1 MMIKVFADLQAL
13 SHAAAWLFAEE
24 ALRAIEARGRFSVL
38 LAGGETP
45 RLAYEILARP
55 PLRDVVPWEQV
66 HIFWGDERYVP
77 PHDPASNA
85 RMARQA
91 FLDHVPI
98 PAAHVHPIPYRCS
111 PRESAV
117 EYENVLRAFFSAGAP
132 RFDLVFLGLGEN
144 GHTASL
150 FPGTS
155 AAAERDRWVTEVYV
169 AEQDLYRVTL
179 TVPIFNRAAL
189 VAFIV
194 AGGGKA
200 LILRKVLEGAL
211 EPRRIPAQLIKPANG
226 TLLWLVEREAARLLQ
241 RDSLNDTPLQLH
253 STPRHHGN

>member
-1 MMIKVFADLQAL
+1 MIKVFTDLQAL
-13 SHAAAWLFAEE
+13 SRGAAWLFAEE
-24 ALRAIEARGRFSVL
+24 AARAIESRGRFSVL

-45 RLAYEILARP
+45 RRAYEILARP
-55 PLRDVVPWEQV
+55 PLNNVVPWERV

-77 PHDPASNA
+77 PDDPRSNA

-91 FLDHVPI
+91 LLNHVPV
-98 PAAHVHPIPYRCS
+98 PAANIHPIPYRCS

-117 EYENVLRAFFSAGAP
+117 EYDNILRAFFSAGPP

-155 AAAERDRWVTEVYV
+155 AVMERERWVTEVYV
-169 AEQDLYRVTL
+169 AEQGLYRITL
-179 TVPIFNRAAL
+179 TVPLFNHAAL

-200 LILRKVLEGAL
+200 AILREVLERAL

-226 TLLWLVEREAARLLQ
+226 NLLWLVEREAARLLRR
-241 RDSLNDTPLQLH
+241 RDLTEAPLRLH
-253 STPRHHGN
+253 PKPRHHGN

>member
-1 MMIKVFADLQAL
+1 MIKVFADLQAL
-13 SHAAAWLFAEE
+13 SHAAARLFAEE
-24 ALRAIEARGRFSVL
+24 AARAIETKGRFTVL

-45 RLAYEILARP
+45 RRTYEILARQ
-55 PLRDVVPWEQV
+55 PLRDMVPWEDV
-66 HIFWGDERYVP
+66 HFFWGDERYVP
-77 PHDPASNA
+77 PDDPASNA
-85 RMARQA
+85 RMARQVL
-91 FLDHVPI
+91 FDHVPV
-98 PAAHVHPIPYRCS
+98 PAAQIHPIPYRCS

-117 EYENVLRAFFSAGAP
+117 EYEDILRAFFSAGPP

-155 AAAERDRWVTEVYV
+155 AVAERERWVTEVYV
-169 AEQDLYRVTL
+169 AEQGIFRVTM

-200 LILRKVLEGAL
+200 LILRQVLEGAL
-211 EPRRIPAQLIKPANG
+211 EPLRIPAQLIKPVNG
-226 TLLWLVEREAARLLQ
+226 ALLWLVERKAAHLLR
-241 RDSLNDTPLQLH
+241 RDSLTDSPLRPQPGLR
-253 STPRHHGN
+253 RHGD

>member
-1 MMIKVFADLQAL
+1 MIKVFADLQAL

-24 ALRAIEARGRFSVL
+24 AARAIEARGRFSVL

-45 RLAYEILARP
+45 RRTYEILARP
-55 PLRDVVPWEQV
+55 PLRDMVPWERV

-77 PHDPASNA
+77 PNDPRSNA
-85 RMARQA
+85 GKARQA
-91 FLDHVPI
+91 LLDHVLV
-98 PAAHVHPIPYRCS
+98 PAANIHPIPFRSS

-117 EYENVLRAFFSAGAP
+117 EYEDILRAFFSAGPP

-169 AEQDLYRVTL
+169 AEQGD
-179 TVPIFNRAAL
+179 
-189 VAFIV
+189 
-194 AGGGKA
+194 
-200 LILRKVLEGAL
+200 RKSV
-211 EPRRIPAQLIKPANG
+211 
-226 TLLWLVEREAARLLQ
+226 V
-241 RDSLNDTPLQLH
+241 
-253 STPRHHGN
+253 

>member
-1 MMIKVFADLQAL
+1 MIKVFADLQAL

-24 ALRAIEARGRFSVL
+24 AARVIKARGRFSVL

-45 RLAYEILARP
+45 RRTYEILARQ
-55 PLRDVVPWEQV
+55 PLRDMVPWEQV

-77 PHDPASNA
+77 PDDPASNA

-91 FLDHVPI
+91 LLDHVPV
-98 PAAHVHPIPYRCS
+98 PAANIHPIPYRCS

-117 EYENVLRAFFSAGAP
+117 EYEDILRAFFNAGPP
-132 RFDLVFLGLGEN
+132 RFDLVYLGLGED

-155 AAAERDRWVTEVYV
+155 ALSERDRWVTEVYV
-169 AEQDLYRVTL
+169 AEQDLYRITL
-179 TVPIFNRAAL
+179 TLPLFNQAAL
-189 VAFIV
+189 VAFIA

-200 LILRKVLEGAL
+200 LILRKVLEGTS
-211 EPRRIPAQLIKPANG
+211 EPRRIPAQLIRPVNG
-226 TLLWLVEREAARLLQ
+226 KLLWLVERKTARLLR
-241 RDSLNDTPLQLH
+241 RDSPTDAPLLPHFGHRRH
-253 STPRHHGN
+253 SN

>member
-1 MMIKVFADLQAL
+1 MIKVFADLQAL

-24 ALRAIEARGRFSVL
+24 AARVIETKGRFSVL

-45 RLAYEILARP
+45 RRAYEILARQ
-55 PLRDVVPWEQV
+55 PLRDMVPWEQV

-77 PHDPASNA
+77 PDDPASNA

-91 FLDHVPI
+91 LLDHVPV
-98 PAAHVHPIPYRCS
+98 PAANIHPIPYRSS

-117 EYENVLRAFFSAGAP
+117 EYEDILRAFFSAGPP

-155 AAAERDRWVTEVYV
+155 AVAERDRWVTEVYI

-179 TVPIFNRAAL
+179 TAPLFNRAAL

-200 LILRKVLEGAL
+200 LILREVLEGAL
-211 EPRRIPAQLIKPANG
+211 EPRRIPAQLIKPESG
-226 TLLWLVEREAARLLQ
+226 RLLWLVDREAASRLR
-241 RDSLNDTPLQLH
+241 RDTLSLHH
-253 STPRHHGN
+253 SENL